1 MVSFKFNTSKVAN
14 FTTDVPSKHGFQLKD
29 LNRICVYLHYYDKE
43 QNPFYVGQGSIRRA
57 FSFTSRNKLWKEKV
71 IDITKVK
78 VNIFKIDITIEESI
92 QLEKELIDKYKR
104 IENGG
109 CLVNGNDGDT
119 CIGKCNSENYFY
131 NKHLFGE
138 NNGNYGNKYEFNSLS
153 IPILQIDILGNI
165 VREWASATEASEKVI
180 FMLVLLLHVVRE
192 NDIFIMGINGFI
204 KKIIILIKIMNIFPV
219 KLIIKYI

>member
-1 MVSFKFNTSKVAN
+1 MVSFKFRTSKTVN
-14 FTTDVPSKHGFQLKD
+14 FATDVPSKHGFHLND
-29 LNRICVYLHYYDKE
+29 LNRICVYLHYYDNE
-43 QNPFYVGQGSIRRA
+43 INPFYVGQGSINRA
-57 FSFTSRNKLWKEKV
+57 FSFSRRNKLWKEKV

-92 QLEKELIDKYKR
+92 KIEKELIDKYKR

-165 VREWASATEASEKVI
+165 VREWSSATEASEKVI
-180 FMLVLLLHVVRE
+180 FMLDLLLHVVKE
-192 NDIFIMGINGFI
+192 NDIFIMDINGFI
-204 KKIIILIKIMNIFPV
+204 RKIIILIKIMNIFPV